1 MERIP
6 CSSVVAAYA
15 ERRDG
20 HIDNGNPVNPHAVAG
35 PEVWSCLS
43 SVGSRCFKRDP
54 AMQTKF
60 GIFGPVHIAIL
71 STIPVLAAILAAT
84 ERWILGGR
92 RRLRIALALPLLF
105 TPIIP
110 SS

>member
-1 MERIP
+1 VERIS

-15 ERRDG
+15 EGRDG
-20 HIDNGNPVNPHAVAG
+20 HIDQGNPGQSRAVVG

-43 SVGSRCFKRDP
+43 SIGSRRFKGDP

-71 STIPVLAAILAAT
+71 STIPVLAAILAAQLSGGFLPGA
-84 ERWILGGR
+84 EGCELGWQ
-92 RRLRIALALPLLF
+92 LLF
-105 TPIIP
+105 C
-110 SS
+110 

>member
-71 STIPVLAAILAAT
+71 STIPVLAAILAAI
-84 ERWILGGR
+84 ERWILGVPQGR
-92 RRLRIALALPLLF
+92 PIGRAIILLF
-105 TPIIP
+105 HSFSPF
-110 SS
+110 